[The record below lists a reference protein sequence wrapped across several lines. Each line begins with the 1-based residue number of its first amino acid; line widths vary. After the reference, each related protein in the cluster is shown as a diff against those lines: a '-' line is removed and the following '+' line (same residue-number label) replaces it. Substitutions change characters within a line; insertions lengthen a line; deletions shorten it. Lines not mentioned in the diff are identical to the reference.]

1 MEVISYLKKSNI
13 RTSFI
18 IRASRVQWSFFFF
31 LVVVAKKKKKK
42 SMFFYYIYNFYFEN
56 LIYKW
61 INKFENQQE
70 SDPIFLAMF

>member
-18 IRASRVQWSFFFF
+18 IRASRVQWGFFFF
-31 LVVVAKKKKKK
+31 SGRSQKKKKK

>member
-1 MEVISYLKKSNI
+1 MK
-13 RTSFI
+13 F
-18 IRASRVQWSFFFF
+18 FFFF